1 MFFKQIIFKTTW
13 ELLKRTL
20 SDFSMLSPR
29 PDDDI
34 SPQAEV
40 SRYFIWQRQH
50 RPKLL
55 PKEHLRSEPRQNLN
69 CQHYDDEDKE
79 ADMEFVTS
87 DTSGTCVEYFW
98 AGVKFSTVNAKNH
111 PICEICRIQ
120 ARVFTKQL
128 E

>member
-69 CQHYDDEDKE
+69 CQHY
-79 ADMEFVTS
+79 S
-87 DTSGTCVEYFW
+87 DVIFHDSRW
-98 AGVKFSTVNAKNH
+98 
-111 PICEICRIQ
+111 IM
-120 ARVFTKQL
+120 RVIHGRFFMGPGGFFMVPGWFFMFFFMVPGL
-128 E
+128 VFMIH

>member
-1 MFFKQIIFKTTW
+1 MGA
-13 ELLKRTL
+13 LKARFIRFLNVDSWT
-20 SDFSMLSPR
+20 
-29 PDDDI
+29 DDDI

-79 ADMEFVTS
+79 ADIEFVTS
-87 DTSGTCVEYFW
+87 GTSGTCVEYFW